1 MAKTK
6 VQPTNPYLTIK
17 GAAKAIDFYKKAF
30 LAKENVRMPAPD
42 GKRVMHADLSIN
54 GGTVMLCDEFAEH
67 GGPAAPTP
75 SKPVPVAIAI
85 QYAKPA
91 EVDTTFRR
99 AVEAGCKGTLE
110 PNDTF
115 WDARFAMLVDPF
127 GHSWML
133 NAPLTKKKAPAKKK

>member
-1 MAKTK
+1 MAKPK

-30 LAKENVRMPAPD
+30 AAKENTRMPAPD

-54 GGTVMLCDEFAEH
+54 GGTVMLCDEFPEH
-67 GGPAAPTP
+67 GGPPAPSP
-75 SKPVPVAIAI
+75 SKPVPVAIAV

-91 EVDTTFRR
+91 EVDATFRR
-99 AVEAGCKGTLE
+99 AVEAGGKSTME
-110 PNDTF
+110 PQDTF
-115 WDARFAMLVDPF
+115 WQARFAMLIDPF

-133 NAPLTKKKAPAKKK
+133 NAPLPAKKSPAKKK